1 MYPQYFM
8 ARYFKSW
15 KILEQWLWLE
25 IYGLMYQK
33 WNAMCVCFGVG
44 GEFKKKNNKIKH
56 T

>member
-25 IYGLMYQK
+25 IYGLMYRIKDGMQ
-33 WNAMCVCFGVG
+33 CVCVLGLGV
-44 GEFKKKNNKIKH
+44 N
-56 T
+56 